1 VNIIPW
7 KNKTSEG
14 TAPTATEFRSEVNRL
29 FDSFLREPF
38 ENLSD
43 SFSARNRWAPSL
55 DVSQTDCTVTVHAE
69 LPGVDPKE
77 IDLTVTGDKLTIA
90 GEKKETVEKT
100 SQDVFHRET
109 RYGSFSRTVQLPSS
123 VDPQQVSAEYVN
135 GVLTVS
141 LKKTPNA
148 TARKIPISTNPPTAT
163 P

>member
-14 TAPTATEFRSEVNRL
+14 VAPTATEFRSEVN
-29 FDSFLREPF
+29 P
-38 ENLSD
+38 
-43 SFSARNRWAPSL
+43 
-55 DVSQTDCTVTVHAE
+55 
-69 LPGVDPKE
+69 
-77 IDLTVTGDKLTIA
+77 

-123 VDPQQVSAEYVN
+123 VDPQQVSAVYAN
-135 GVLTVS
+135 GLLTVS
-141 LKKTPNA
+141 LKKTPHA
-148 TARKIPISTNPPTAT
+148 TARKIPISTNAPAAT